1 MVSRPFFIKMLPDC
15 VASTPVRGIPHPAP
29 PRLAQSHPAMLHL
42 VDMFSRAL
50 TSVIRIGC
58 VELH

>member
-1 MVSRPFFIKMLPDC
+1 MEGRKIQFGRIAGAGFAMLLM
-15 VASTPVRGIPHPAP
+15 STPAF
-29 PRLAQSHPAMLHL
+29 AQEGGGVDL